1 MKHVSATNW
10 ILPTLMLSL
19 SIAAS
24 IPLAAAPTL
33 RVLTY
38 NIHHGEG
45 TDGRVDLSRLAEVVS
60 AVDPD
65 LVALQEVDEGTERVN
80 GVSELAE
87 LARLTHMHPA
97 FGKAMNYLG
106 GQYGVAIL
114 SRWPLLHTD
123 NDPLPNSPER
133 EPRTALTVEVE
144 MGAYGPRLEF
154 TSTHLDQTRDPQDR
168 LAQARS
174 LNARHVHENGQ
185 ATILA
190 GDLNARTGTDVMDLF
205 DERWTDPPAIDP
217 SPIAP
222 SGRPRS
228 RVDHVLIRPTE
239 NWRVIESRLIDDA
252 VASDHRPLLVVL
264 EWTGP
269 R

>member
-24 IPLAAAPTL
+24 VPLAAAPTL

-80 GVSELAE
+80 GVNELAE

-97 FGKAMNYLG
+97 FGKAMNYL
-106 GQYGVAIL
+106 
-114 SRWPLLHTD
+114 
-123 NDPLPNSPER
+123 
-133 EPRTALTVEVE
+133 
-144 MGAYGPRLEF
+144 
-154 TSTHLDQTRDPQDR
+154 
-168 LAQARS
+168 
-174 LNARHVHENGQ
+174 
-185 ATILA
+185 
-190 GDLNARTGTDVMDLF
+190 
-205 DERWTDPPAIDP
+205 
-217 SPIAP
+217 
-222 SGRPRS
+222 
-228 RVDHVLIRPTE
+228 
-239 NWRVIESRLIDDA
+239 
-252 VASDHRPLLVVL
+252 
-264 EWTGP
+264 
-269 R
+269 